1 MDRLNKNKAE
11 DFIIRMCK
19 NDLDLKEKIS
29 IFDDGKIDN
38 IIEIMNSIEENFN
51 IKISRYI
58 EEIYKQGI
66 KEGVNFII
74 FKKTNKNQMPLHIAT
89 VFVFCYYLIGVL
101 TMTGIGKL
109 KVFEPTIVLIPFRDM
124 ISGPIDTIL
133 NVVLF
138 APLGFFLP
146 LLYKKYSH
154 ISTVALTGFLFSLS
168 IEIVQMFGRGATD
181 INDLITN
188 TVGACLGFF
197 IYQLLNKLIPK
208 EICGKFQA
216 YKINDRIEVLFLIIY
231 SFVIMVTIQPLV
243 ISRLFRLG

>member
-1 MDRLNKNKAE
+1 MSITDILIRSISGYV
-11 DFIIRMCK
+11 FIVPGLLLYFIC
-19 NDLDLKEKIS
+19 LKKPT
-29 IFDDGKIDN
+29 
-38 IIEIMNSIEENFN
+38 
-51 IKISRYI
+51 
-58 EEIYKQGI
+58 
-66 KEGVNFII
+66 
-74 FKKTNKNQMPLHIAT
+74 KTNKNQMPLHIAT

-133 NVVLF
+133 NVILF

-197 IYQLLNKLIPK
+197 IYQLLSKLVSK
-208 EICGKFQA
+208 ELCRKFQS
-216 YKINDRIEVLFLIIY
+216 YNINEGTELLFFIIY

>member
-1 MDRLNKNKAE
+1 MK
-11 DFIIRMCK
+11 
-19 NDLDLKEKIS
+19 
-29 IFDDGKIDN
+29 
-38 IIEIMNSIEENFN
+38 
-51 IKISRYI
+51 
-58 EEIYKQGI
+58 
-66 KEGVNFII
+66 
-74 FKKTNKNQMPLHIAT
+74 
-89 VFVFCYYLIGVL
+89 
-101 TMTGIGKL
+101 
-109 KVFEPTIVLIPFRDM
+109 
-124 ISGPIDTIL
+124 
-133 NVVLF
+133 
-138 APLGFFLP
+138 
-146 LLYKKYSH
+146 
-154 ISTVALTGFLFSLS
+154 STVALTGFLFSLS

>member
-1 MDRLNKNKAE
+1 MSITDILIRSISGYV
-11 DFIIRMCK
+11 FIVPG
-19 NDLDLKEKIS
+19 LLL
-29 IFDDGKIDN
+29 
-38 IIEIMNSIEENFN
+38 
-51 IKISRYI
+51 Y
-58 EEIYKQGI
+58 
-66 KEGVNFII
+66 FII

-154 ISTVALTGFLFSLS
+154 ISTVALTSFLFSLS

>member
-1 MDRLNKNKAE
+1 MSITDILIRSISGYV
-11 DFIIRMCK
+11 FIVPG
-19 NDLDLKEKIS
+19 LLL
-29 IFDDGKIDN
+29 
-38 IIEIMNSIEENFN
+38 
-51 IKISRYI
+51 Y
-58 EEIYKQGI
+58 
-66 KEGVNFII
+66 FII

-138 APLGFFLP
+138 APLD
-146 LLYKKYSH
+146 KKYSH